1 MKSLRLVLALAAA
14 FAAVS
19 PCLEAAAAGG
29 SVKLPPDGVQ
39 LRRSALPGYALART
53 RCVACH
59 SAEYMQYQPPGAPRA
74 YWEGVV
80 KRMREVFQAPIAD
93 AEAGPITDYLAS
105 AYGSEPGK

>member
-1 MKSLRLVLALAAA
+1 MRVCRLLTVALAAG
-14 FAAVS
+14 AAAL
-19 PCLEAAAAGG
+19 CLQAAAAG
-29 SVKLPPDGVQ
+29 SDIKLPPDGVQ

-80 KRMREVFQAPIAD
+80 KRMREVFQAPIGDAD
-93 AEAGPITDYLAS
+93 VGPVVDYLVAT
-105 AYGSEPGK
+105 YGS